1 MIGGLL
7 GLKSKV
13 SRNNRLV
20 PCEGNGCAA
29 CSLYTMCYVM
39 KACGRQLCDAA
50 YLETTEWKDNQNHR
64 FELLTK

>member
-1 MIGGLL
+1 MKPTIEIKL
-7 GLKSKV
+7 G
-13 SRNNRLV
+13 RERHRLV

>member
-1 MIGGLL
+1 
-7 GLKSKV
+7 
-13 SRNNRLV
+13 
-20 PCEGNGCAA
+20 
-29 CSLYTMCYVM
+29 MCYVM